1 MGMGTDSPSRRP
13 PRFQHIDDI
22 FDEPRQ
28 QSPLPIARDLFMD
41 PHSPSTLF
49 PRLSGSFFEPAS
61 AAPISQSFNPNIPV
75 PNGPSTTSPSSTP
88 IEFSDGS
95 SAPRS
100 STPTQLIDCL
110 DGNNPYLLDLAV
122 NKDPGAPRPP
132 PPYVEFLEKAK
143 HDFARSN
150 AHLSRE
156 ELNCAWFQASCQTS
170 QQDVNVIS
178 NTYVDFLEQAK
189 HDFARSNTHLSREEL
204 NRVWFQAACQPSHP
218 SMAHEVPRSMASNAS
233 DTTHLGT
240 GSR

>member
-132 PPYVEFLEKAK
+132 PPYVEFLE
-143 HDFARSN
+143 
-150 AHLSRE
+150 
-156 ELNCAWFQASCQTS
+156 
-170 QQDVNVIS
+170 
-178 NTYVDFLEQAK
+178 QAK